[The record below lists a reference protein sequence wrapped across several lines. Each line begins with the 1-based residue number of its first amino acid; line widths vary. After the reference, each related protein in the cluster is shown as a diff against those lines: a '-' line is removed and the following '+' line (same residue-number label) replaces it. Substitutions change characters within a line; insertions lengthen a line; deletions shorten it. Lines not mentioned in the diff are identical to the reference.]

1 MQKLDIDFQSAPGK
15 APSAGVALLVLAV
28 LAGLALLQVQRDLGN
43 QLAAIDAVQGRI
55 TAGEKSGAASQKKSE
70 GDQAIQT
77 AFNQLTLP
85 WGDVFAA
92 VEEAADKQVLLLA
105 LEGDGR
111 NRVIKITAQAPHADA
126 MLAYLERLKSNGK
139 LGGWRLL
146 SHREDDKGALHF
158 VIQAVLQE
166 GA

>member
-1 MQKLDIDFQSAPGK
+1 MQKLDIDFQNTGGK
-15 APSAGVALLVLAV
+15 TLLGGTAMLVLAV
-28 LAGLALLQVQRDLGN
+28 LAGLALLQVQHDLGN
-43 QLAAIDAVQGRI
+43 QIAAIDAAMGKNAAV
-55 TAGEKSGAASQKKSE
+55 EKSAGANQKKQGE
-70 GDQAIQT
+70 DQVVQA

-92 VEEAADKQVLLLA
+92 VEEASDKKVLLLA

-111 NRVIKITAQAPHADA
+111 NRVVKISAKAPHAET
-126 MLAYLERLKSNGK
+126 MLAYLERLKSSGK

-146 SHREDDKGALHF
+146 SHREEEDGTLRF
-158 VIQAVLQE
+158 VIQAVLPE

>member
-1 MQKLDIDFQSAPGK
+1 MHKLDIDFQSAPGK
-15 APSAGVALLVLAV
+15 APSAGMILLVLAV
-28 LAGLALLQVQRDLGN
+28 LGGLALVQVQRDLGN
-43 QLAAIDAVQGRI
+43 QLAAMDAAQGRSA
-55 TAGEKSGAASQKKSE
+55 AGEKLGAANQKKSD
-70 GDQAIQT
+70 GDQAAQT

-85 WGDVFAA
+85 WGEVFAA

-111 NRVIKITAQAPHADA
+111 NRVIKITAQAPHVED
-126 MLAYLERLKSNGK
+126 MLAYLGRLKSNGK

-158 VIQAVLQE
+158 VIQAVLPE
-166 GA
+166 GG